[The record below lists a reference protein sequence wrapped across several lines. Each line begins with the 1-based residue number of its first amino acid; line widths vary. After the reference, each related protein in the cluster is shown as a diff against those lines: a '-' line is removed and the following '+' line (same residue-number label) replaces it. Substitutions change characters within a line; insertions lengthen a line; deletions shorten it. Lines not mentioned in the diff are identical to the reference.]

1 MSIKG
6 YRIDGALVILS
17 GASSGIGFELAELL
31 AVRCGCTVIGIGRR
45 ELKLAEAAEK
55 IRAHG
60 GKFEYRAF
68 DVTDAGGWRSLA
80 AELEAAGRIP
90 DVLINNAGTLPP
102 FAGFPLEGGA
112 DAVRKTAELNFL
124 SQVYAAEIM
133 LPLLLRSPRAARRRA
148 QVSVASSASLCAL
161 PGSAAYSA
169 SKAAA
174 RAFTEALAC
183 EYRGTLYVASVCP
196 GFTATPIFDGQKGDI
211 TVFLRFASSPAKM
224 AKSIL
229 SGIRRGRTLIVRGAD
244 AHAMSILYRFFGTA
258 GERLCADVLHRF
270 GGELFEKC
278 FFDNKKK

>member
-1 MSIKG
+1 VSIKG

-133 LPLLLRSPRAARRRA
+133 LPLLLRSPRGALIN
-148 QVSVASSASLCAL
+148 VASSASLCAL

-169 SKAAA
+169 SKAAS

-229 SGIRRGRTLIVRGAD
+229 SGIRRGRSLIVRGAD
-244 AHAMSILYRFFGTA
+244 THAMSILYRFFGTA